1 MEKIKNFL
9 DLTLITLN
17 DKELRVSNIIWII
30 VIFAIAIFLRWLF
43 LKYLRRLERRGRL
56 DQGKAYAIQQVT
68 TYVIYIVAIFT
79 SIDSLGFNI
88 TVILA
93 SSTAVLIG
101 FGLGLQDLFK
111 DMVAG
116 FIILSERTVTAG
128 DIVEINGTIGQVE
141 DVGIRTTTLLTRE
154 NIIIIVPNAKLTA
167 DNVVNWSQNNRV
179 TRFDV
184 SVGVAYGSDTAL
196 VRKILLEVVKEHKDV
211 LKKPE
216 PMVLFR
222 DFGNSSLD
230 FSVYFHSHNLFRIEV
245 TKSELRFAI
254 DKEFRANNITIP
266 FPQRDIWFK
275 NAPKQDTEWK

>member
-1 MEKIKNFL
+1 MEKIKDFL

>member
-254 DKEFRANNITIP
+254 DKEFRAKNITIP

-275 NAPKQDTEWK
+275 NAPKQDTE

>member
-275 NAPKQDTEWK
+275 NAPKQDTE